1 MLYIPYDD
9 KRTVDARVRLG
20 IYKQVVEDLK
30 TPVFTVYM
38 IDLTEEQR
46 AELRELDKFPIFA
59 DDYPNDTL
67 EDLIRV
73 ARTANYTPVQW
84 LEALQISTKLS
95 LKVIKFRLQYARCI
109 MALCNSRQPHNFI
122 TPIIKL
128 NIDAA
133 IQGSAVIEQTQETQE
148 H

>member
-30 TPVFTVYM
+30 TPVFTVYI

-84 LEALQISTKLS
+84 LEALHLYDKLS
-95 LKVIKFRLQYARCI
+95 LTVIDFRLMYATAI
-109 MALCNSRQPHNFI
+109 VKLTNSRQPHNFI
-122 TPIIKL
+122 TPIIQL

-133 IQGSAVIEQTQETQE
+133 LQGSKVIQENT
-148 H
+148 

>member
-73 ARTANYTPVQW
+73 ARIANYTPVQW
-84 LEALQISTKLS
+84 LEALHLYDKLS
-95 LKVIKFRLQYARCI
+95 LTVIDFRLMYATAI
-109 MALCNSRQPHNFI
+109 VKLTNSRQPHNFI
-122 TPIIKL
+122 TPIIHL
-128 NIDAA
+128 NIEAA
-133 IQGSAVIEQTQETQE
+133 LKGSKVIEQENV
-148 H
+148 

>member
-20 IYKQVVEDLK
+20 IYKQVLEDLK
-30 TPVFTVYM
+30 TPVFTIYM

-84 LEALQISTKLS
+84 LEALHLYDKLS
-95 LKVIKFRLQYARCI
+95 LTIIDFRLMYATAI
-109 MALCNSRQPHNFI
+109 VKLTNSRQPHNFI
-122 TPIIKL
+122 TPIIQL

-133 IQGSAVIEQTQETQE
+133 LRGSKVIQEDK
-148 H
+148 

>member
-84 LEALQISTKLS
+84 LEALHLYDKLS
-95 LKVIKFRLQYARCI
+95 LTVIDFRLMYATAI
-109 MALCNSRQPHNFI
+109 VKLTNSRQPDNFI
-122 TPIIKL
+122 TPIIQL

-133 IQGSAVIEQTQETQE
+133 LRGSKVIQENT
-148 H
+148 

>member
-67 EDLIRV
+67 EDLIHV

-84 LEALQISTKLS
+84 LEALHLYNKLS
-95 LKVIKFRLQYARCI
+95 LTVIDFRLMYATAI
-109 MALCNSRQPHNFI
+109 VKLTNSRQPHNFI
-122 TPIIKL
+122 TPIIQL

-133 IQGSAVIEQTQETQE
+133 LRGSKVIQEDK
-148 H
+148 

>member
-1 MLYIPYDD
+1 
-9 KRTVDARVRLG
+9 
-20 IYKQVVEDLK
+20 
-30 TPVFTVYM
+30 M

-84 LEALQISTKLS
+84 LEALHLYDKLS
-95 LKVIKFRLQYARCI
+95 LTVIDFRLMYATAI
-109 MALCNSRQPHNFI
+109 VKLTNSRQPHNFI
-122 TPIIKL
+122 TPIIQL

-133 IQGSAVIEQTQETQE
+133 LRGSKVIQENP
-148 H
+148 

>member
-20 IYKQVVEDLK
+20 IYKQVIEDLK
-30 TPVFTVYM
+30 TPVFTIYM

-59 DDYPNDTL
+59 DEYPNDTL

-84 LEALQISTKLS
+84 LEALHLYDKLS
-95 LKVIKFRLQYARCI
+95 LTVIDFRLMYATAI
-109 MALCNSRQPHNFI
+109 VKLTNSRQPHNFI
-122 TPIIKL
+122 TPIIQI

-133 IQGSAVIEQTQETQE
+133 LRGSKVIQENV
-148 H
+148 

>member
-73 ARTANYTPVQW
+73 AKTANYIPVQW
-84 LEALQISTKLS
+84 LEALHLYDKLS
-95 LKVIKFRLQYARCI
+95 LTVIDFRLMYATAI
-109 MALCNSRQPHNFI
+109 VKLTNSRQPHNFI

-133 IQGSAVIEQTQETQE
+133 LQGSRIIEQENL
-148 H
+148 

>member
-9 KRTVDARVRLG
+9 KRKVDARVRLG
-20 IYKQVVEDLK
+20 IYKQVLEDLK

-46 AELRELDKFPIFA
+46 AELREMDKFPVFA

-84 LEALQISTKLS
+84 LEALHLYDKLS
-95 LKVIKFRLQYARCI
+95 LTVIDFRLMYATAI
-109 MALCNSRQPHNFI
+109 VKLTNSRQPHNFI

-133 IQGSAVIEQTQETQE
+133 LQGSRIIEQENL
-148 H
+148 

>member
-46 AELRELDKFPIFA
+46 AELRELDKFLIFA

-84 LEALQISTKLS
+84 LEALHLYDKLS
-95 LKVIKFRLQYARCI
+95 LTVIDFRLMYATAI
-109 MALCNSRQPHNFI
+109 VKLINSRQPHNFI
-122 TPIIKL
+122 TPIIQL

-133 IQGSAVIEQTQETQE
+133 LRGSKVIQENT
-148 H
+148 

>member
-9 KRTVDARVRLG
+9 KRKVDARVRLG

-84 LEALQISTKLS
+84 LEALHLYDKLS
-95 LKVIKFRLQYARCI
+95 LTVIDFRLMYATAI
-109 MALCNSRQPHNFI
+109 VKLTNSRQPHNFI
-122 TPIIKL
+122 TPIIQL

-133 IQGSAVIEQTQETQE
+133 LQGSKVIQENP
-148 H
+148 

>member
-84 LEALQISTKLS
+84 LEALHLYDKLS
-95 LKVIKFRLQYARCI
+95 LTVIDFRLMYATAI
-109 MALCNSRQPHNFI
+109 VKLTNSRQPHNFI
-122 TPIIKL
+122 TPIIQI

-133 IQGSAVIEQTQETQE
+133 LKGSRIIEQENL
-148 H
+148 

>member
-1 MLYIPYDD
+1 MLYIPYDN

-38 IDLTEEQR
+38 IDLTGEQR

-73 ARTANYTPVQW
+73 ARTANYVPVQW
-84 LEALQISTKLS
+84 LEALHLYDKLS
-95 LKVIKFRLQYARCI
+95 LTVIDFRLMYATAI
-109 MALCNSRQPHNFI
+109 VKLTNSRQPHNFI
-122 TPIIKL
+122 
-128 NIDAA
+128 NEVYDA
-133 IQGSAVIEQTQETQE
+133 
-148 H
+148 

>member
-84 LEALQISTKLS
+84 LAALHLYDKLS
-95 LKVIKFRLQYARCI
+95 LTVIDFRLMYATAI
-109 MALCNSRQPHNFI
+109 VKLTNSRQPHNFI
-122 TPIIKL
+122 TPIIQL

-133 IQGSAVIEQTQETQE
+133 LRGSKVIQENV
-148 H
+148 

>member
-67 EDLIRV
+67 EDLMDV
-73 ARTANYTPVQW
+73 ARTAHDTPVQW
-84 LEALQISTKLS
+84 LAALHLYDKLS
-95 LKVIKFRLQYARCI
+95 LKVIKFRLTYAKCI
-109 MALCNSRQPHNFI
+109 VQLCNARQPHNFI
-122 TPIIKL
+122 TPIIQL

-133 IQGSAVIEQTQETQE
+133 LRGSKVIQENT
-148 H
+148 

>member
-59 DDYPNDTL
+59 DDYHNDTL

-84 LEALQISTKLS
+84 LEALHLYDKLS
-95 LKVIKFRLQYARCI
+95 LTVIDFRLMYATAI
-109 MALCNSRQPHNFI
+109 VKLTNSRQPHNFI
-122 TPIIKL
+122 TPIIQL

-133 IQGSAVIEQTQETQE
+133 LRGSKVIQENT
-148 H
+148 

>member
-30 TPVFTVYM
+30 TPVFTSYM

-84 LEALQISTKLS
+84 LEALHLYDKLS
-95 LKVIKFRLQYARCI
+95 LTVIDFRLMYATAI
-109 MALCNSRQPHNFI
+109 VKLTNSRQPHNFI
-122 TPIIKL
+122 TPIIQL

-133 IQGSAVIEQTQETQE
+133 LRGSKVIQENP
-148 H
+148 